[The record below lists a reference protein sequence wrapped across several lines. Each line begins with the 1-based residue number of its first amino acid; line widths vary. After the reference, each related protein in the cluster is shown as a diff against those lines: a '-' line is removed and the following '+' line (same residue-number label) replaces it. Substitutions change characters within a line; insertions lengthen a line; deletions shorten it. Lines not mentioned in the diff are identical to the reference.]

1 MEAIKQAS
9 KFKKSLKSNNI
20 NEVLQAVNDVVS
32 IYEWHKIEVEKKC
45 SIKDFNPVNDVDF
58 NVWAY
63 TQMYKIEAIYKDL
76 LSKYYDLHFDKYQF
90 NAY

>member
-9 KFKKSLKSNNI
+9 KFKKLLKSDNI

-32 IYEWHKIEVEKKC
+32 IYELHKIEVDNKC

>member
-9 KFKKSLKSNNI
+9 KFKKLLKSDNI
-20 NEVLQAVNDVVS
+20 NEVLQAVNNVVL
-32 IYEWHKIEVEKKC
+32 IYELHKIEVDNKC
-45 SIKDFNPVNDVDF
+45 NIKDFNPVNDVDF

>member
-9 KFKKSLKSNNI
+9 KFKKLLKSNNI

-32 IYEWHKIEVEKKC
+32 IYELHKIEVDNKC
-45 SIKDFNPVNDVDF
+45 NIKDFNPINDVDF